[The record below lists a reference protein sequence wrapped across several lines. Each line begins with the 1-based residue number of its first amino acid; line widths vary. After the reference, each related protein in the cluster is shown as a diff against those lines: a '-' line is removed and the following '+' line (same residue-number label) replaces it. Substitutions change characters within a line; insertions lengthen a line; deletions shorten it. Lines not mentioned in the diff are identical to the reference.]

1 MRVKS
6 LLQAFVFLLSIAA
19 IAQPTAYTPPNMTAQ
34 FCGQLQFNLTLQ
46 TPIVLGNQTG
56 TLTVGYFQSQADA
69 IANQNPIENPV
80 TYTAIP
86 MQTIFA
92 RVTDTS
98 DSSFA
103 LTSFMLLCSEPLV
116 MISQPT
122 SPPITRTC
130 IGATLTLN
138 VVATGTNLQYKWI
151 HQPGTGPYEIPG
163 ATSPTLELPITSL
176 SDNGFYQCQVYN
188 QFCAYMSDAAYVQV
202 DSPLT
207 FQQTP
212 QDAVVCAGESH
223 SFDVAPTG
231 WPNNI
236 VATFQWYHNNVAIPF
251 ATNASYYLWSADFLD
266 EGEYKCVISNG
277 CGSVAVTADLQVTLQ
292 CAENSISGEA
302 KYDVDNNG
310 CSETDVAAA
319 NIPISRTWAGNTS
332 VAYTNSQGRYAHVG
346 VESGENMLAPVNLP
360 AVFDVVAPTSRI
372 YGMTPGAIISDA
384 DFCISA
390 SSPLTDASVYIHAN
404 NQAVP
409 GFAVSYTLYV
419 ANNGTT
425 TLGGN
430 VSLAY
435 DATKLDFVSTIPGF
449 ATHAG
454 NVLTFDVDNLQ
465 VFGTRSYRIDFMV
478 KQPPTVNSGD
488 SLVFAAA
495 MEVPTDAHPEDNQA
509 YLNQIVV
516 NSFDPNEIS
525 VQQGAF
531 IQPEQVD
538 DYLIYT
544 IHFQNT
550 GTAAA
555 TFVRLE
561 NILDYDLDW
570 DTFRPVASNYQYF
583 AERSANRVTFRFNNI
598 NLPASSQDEM
608 ASNGYV
614 TYRIKP
620 KQDLMLG
627 DVIWNKA
634 DIYFDFN
641 APIETN
647 TVTTQLA
654 ALSINKAEKGMF
666 VMSPNPANEKVVLTF
681 GDLQTGNTKVSVSDI
696 QGKTILTK
704 QMISGTKAL
713 ELDVSGLQSGMY
725 FVKVVSGNVSATRKL
740 IVE

>member
-1 MRVKS
+1 MRLKP
-6 LLQAFVFLLSIAA
+6 LLPLLVFLLSIAA
-19 IAQPTAYTPPNMTAQ
+19 IAQPTAYTLPNMTAQ

-56 TLTVGYFQSQADA
+56 ALTVGYFQSQADA
-69 IANQNPIENPV
+69 IANQHPIENPQ
-80 TYTAIP
+80 TYIAVP
-86 MQTIFA
+86 MQTIFV

-98 DSSFA
+98 DNSFA
-103 LTSFMLLCSEPLV
+103 LTSFVLLCSEPLI
-116 MISQPT
+116 MISQP
-122 SPPITRTC
+122 SPMFATRTC
-130 IGATLTLN
+130 IGSTLTLN
-138 VVATGTNLQYKWI
+138 VEATGTNLQYKWI
-151 HQPGTGPYEIPG
+151 NQPGTGAYEIPG
-163 ATSPTLELPITSL
+163 ATSATLELPITSV

-188 QFCAYMSDAAYVQV
+188 DFCAYMSNAAYVQV
-202 DSPLT
+202 DMPLT
-207 FQQTP
+207 LQQTP
-212 QDAVVCAGESH
+212 QDTVVCAGESH
-223 SFDVAPTG
+223 SFDVAVTG
-231 WPNNI
+231 WPNI
-236 VATFQWYHNNVAIPF
+236 VATFQWYHNDVVIPL

-266 EGEYKCVISNG
+266 QGEYKCVISNG
-277 CGSVAVTADLQVTLQ
+277 CGSVEVTADLQVTLQ

-319 NIPISRTWAGNTS
+319 NIPISRTWEGNTW
-332 VAYTNSQGRYAHVG
+332 VAYTNSQGRFAHLG
-346 VESGENMLAPVNLP
+346 VESGENTLAPVNLP
-360 AVFDVVAPTSRI
+360 AFFDVVAPTSRV
-372 YGMTPGAIISDA
+372 YQMTAGAIVSDA

-425 TLGGN
+425 TLNGN
-430 VSLAY
+430 VSLTY
-435 DATKLDFVSTIPGF
+435 DATKLDFVSTMPGF
-449 ATHAG
+449 ATHVG
-454 NVLTFDVDNLQ
+454 NVLTFDVSNLQ
-465 VFGTRSYRIDFMV
+465 VFGNRSFRIDFMV

-488 SLVFAAA
+488 SLVFAAV

-509 YLNQIVV
+509 YLNQVVV

-531 IQPEQVD
+531 IQPGQVD

-561 NILDYDLDW
+561 NILDYNLDW

-583 AERSANRVTFRFNNI
+583 AERYANRVTFRFNNI
-598 NLPASSQDEM
+598 NLPASSQDEA

-620 KQDLMLG
+620 KQDL
-627 DVIWNKA
+627 VIGEVISNKA

-641 APIETN
+641 AVIETN

-654 ALSINKAEKGMF
+654 ALSTSKAEREMF
-666 VMSPNPANEKVVLTF
+666 AMRPNPASGKVVLTF
-681 GDLQTGNTKVSVSDI
+681 GDLQGGNTKVSVTDI

-704 QMISGTKAL
+704 QMISGTKQL

-725 FVKVVSGNVSATRKL
+725 FVKVVSGAASATRKL
-740 IVE
+740 VVE